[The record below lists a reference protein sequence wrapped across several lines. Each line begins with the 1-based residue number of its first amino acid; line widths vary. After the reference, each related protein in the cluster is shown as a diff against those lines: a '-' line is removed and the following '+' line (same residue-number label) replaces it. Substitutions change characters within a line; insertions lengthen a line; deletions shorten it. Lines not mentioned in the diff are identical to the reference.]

1 MKQHNAIVSLPVG
14 EEIRQGTNENLK
26 KLLTQKSKKDLYIF
40 NDQDTYVI
48 TIGVSGYSIDD
59 FDLKLKEN
67 FLIIRASRSKNSKI
81 LITKAINWSLKRD
94 FRKVIKIPEY
104 NFKKKIDLSYN
115 GRVLKITFSKVK
127 ETSISAKL

>member
-127 ETSISAKL
+127 ETLISAKL